1 MRTMGWAAVAAFC
14 AVAGV
19 RAEEAVSPNAFSGT
33 DSERIEKAIAKA
45 CETGVR
51 RVRIPRVNAARKE
64 AVWLLDRAVL
74 LPDDFT
80 LLLDDALLLSAPG
93 VRDNVIR
100 NAGAV
105 PGALVTNR
113 NVSVIG
119 TGHAVLSQGG
129 PARYDPPGDKG
140 GWRSIGLYFCC
151 VENFT
156 VRGVT
161 VRESQSWGMSFER
174 CWEGLVSD
182 VAFESMAAYPNQD
195 GVDIRKGSHH
205 ITVENVRGSSG
216 DDLVALTALRH
227 KGRFE
232 PGKPYDDS
240 PEAVQRRRARKERY
254 PMQMTADLPDG
265 DEDIR
270 DIIIRNVRGASV
282 GGDGIVRLLCND
294 GLKLHDIVVRDVVEC
309 VVPNQKRPT
318 LATIRIGDGT
328 KYGAAAA
335 EGDLYNVLVDGVW
348 GKGVSCVKVLC
359 PLRDV
364 TVRNV
369 FPGSPKTKKYEIAD
383 DCAFTRVVF
392 EGR

>member
-1 MRTMGWAAVAAFC
+1 MRAVGLAVLAALCAAVE
-14 AVAGV
+14 V
-19 RAEEAVSPNAFSGT
+19 RADEAVSPNAFSGT

-51 RVRIPRVNAARKE
+51 RVRIPRVNAARKDP
-64 AVWLLDRAVL
+64 VWLLDRAVL

-80 LLLDDALLLSAPG
+80 LLLDDALLQSAPG

-119 TGHAVLSQGG
+119 TGHAVLCQGG

-140 GWRSIGLYFCC
+140 GWRGIGLYFCC

-156 VRGVT
+156 VSGVT

-174 CWEGLVSD
+174 CWEGLVSN
-182 VAFESMAAYPNQD
+182 VSFESTDAYPNQD
-195 GVDIRKGSHH
+195 GVDIRKGCHNL
-205 ITVENVRGSSG
+205 TVENVRGVSG
-216 DDLVALTALRH
+216 DDLVALTGLRH
-227 KGRFE
+227 RGRLD
-232 PGKPYDDS
+232 PATPYDDS

-254 PMQMTADLPDG
+254 AMQLTADLPDG
-265 DEDIR
+265 DEDIH
-270 DIIIRNVRGASV
+270 DVIVRNVRGASA
-282 GGDGIVRLLCND
+282 GGHGIVRLLCND
-294 GLKLHDIVVRDVVEC
+294 GLKMHDVVVRDVVEC
-309 VVPNQKRPT
+309 VAPNAKHPT
-318 LATIRIGDGT
+318 FATVRIGDGT
-328 KYGAAAA
+328 IYGAAAA
-335 EGDLYNVLVDGVW
+335 EGDMYNVLVDGVW
-348 GKGVSCVKVLC
+348 AKGQCCVRVMG

-364 TVRNV
+364 TIRNL
-369 FPGSPKTKKYEIAD
+369 FPATAGTKKYEIAN
-383 DCAFTRVVF
+383 DCKFTRVVF